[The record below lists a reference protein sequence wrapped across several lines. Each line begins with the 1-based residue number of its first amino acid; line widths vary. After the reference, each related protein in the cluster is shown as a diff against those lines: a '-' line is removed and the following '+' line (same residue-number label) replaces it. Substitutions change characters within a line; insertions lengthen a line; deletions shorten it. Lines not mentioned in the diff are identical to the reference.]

1 MPLTCIFWA
10 RLYNDLTDDTFADH
24 QLVLLHLL
32 LALLHVVLLVDL
44 LLDHLG
50 RGGPGYGLE
59 QEDIDRDDATV
70 NTNDLVLEV
79 DKELDMEHDEDK
91 LLTKRLAVGVVTKQ
105 LTFIKVE
112 SEIS

>member
-59 QEDIDRDDATV
+59 QEDIDRADATV
-70 NTNDLVLEV
+70 DTNDLVL
-79 DKELDMEHDEDK
+79 
-91 LLTKRLAVGVVTKQ
+91 
-105 LTFIKVE
+105 
-112 SEIS
+112 